1 MTEIDHP
8 RLRGRELTELQVLRR
23 RARRRRFY
31 VTMAKRLVIWIV
43 IVLTLAPGWW
53 VIVASVTRG
62 DAFFSASVLPGEVTL
77 ENYRAVIN
85 DTNFLDWIKNSVIV
99 CTAVAGV
106 STIACALAAYAFSRL
121 RFWGR
126 RYGLMG
132 MLIIQMFP
140 VGIATAAYFYA
151 LFRLGE
157 WTNGKVGLDTHL
169 GLILVLAGGGVAF
182 YAWLFKGYLD
192 NLPRELEEAAFV
204 DGASRLKTIW
214 YVLFPLARPIIA
226 VIFLLLFIGTYSE
239 YLLTSIIL
247 TDNTK
252 WTLPLGLNGFIFN
265 QFNQHWTQ
273 FAAAAVMGS
282 IPLMVVFLLM
292 QRYLVAG
299 LARGAVKG

>member
-1 MTEIDHP
+1 LSEFE
-8 RLRGRELTELQVLRR
+8 RLRR
-23 RARRRRFY
+23 RARRRRFF
-31 VTMAKRLVIWIV
+31 VTMAKRLVIWFV
-43 IVLTLAPGWW
+43 ILLTLAPGWW
-53 VIVASVTRG
+53 ILVASVTKG
-62 DAFFSASVLPGEVTL
+62 DAFFNASVLPGDVTL
-77 ENYRAVIN
+77 DNYRAVLN
-85 DTNFLDWIKNSVIV
+85 DSDFKNWIKNSVIV
-99 CTAVAGV
+99 CTAVAAV
-106 STIACALAAYAFSRL
+106 STVACALAAYAFSRL

-151 LFRLGE
+151 LFRIGE
-157 WTNGKVGLDTHL
+157 WTDGKVGLDTQL

-192 NLPRELEEAAFV
+192 NMPRELEEAAFV
-204 DGASRLKTIW
+204 DGASRLQTIW
-214 YVLFPLARPIIA
+214 YVLLPLVRPMIA
-226 VIFLLLFIGTYSE
+226 VIFLFLFIGTYSE
-239 YLLTSIIL
+239 YLLTSLIL

-252 WTLPLGLNGFIFN
+252 WTLPIGLNVFIFN

-273 FAAAAVMGS
+273 FAAAAVMGA
-282 IPLMVVFLLM
+282 IPLMVVFMLM

>member
-1 MTEIDHP
+1 VSEF
-8 RLRGRELTELQVLRR
+8 EVLRR
-23 RARRRRFY
+23 RAQRRRLAIR
-31 VTMAKRLVIWIV
+31 MLKRLVIWIV
-43 IVLTLAPGWW
+43 ILLTLAPGYWI
-53 VIVASVTRG
+53 VIASFSAG
-62 DAFFSASVLPGEVTL
+62 NAFFTSSLWPGDLTTSNYEAVLK
-77 ENYRAVIN
+77 
-85 DTNFLDWIKNSVIV
+85 DSDFLGWVRNSVIV

-106 STIACALAAYAFSRL
+106 STIATALCAYAFSRL

-132 MLIIQMFP
+132 LLLIQMFP
-140 VGIATAAYFYA
+140 VGVAIAAYFYA
-151 LFRLGE
+151 LLRIGD
-157 WTNGKVGLDTHL
+157 WTDGKVGLDTQL

-192 NLPRELEEAAFV
+192 NMPRELEEAAFV

-214 YVLFPLARPIIA
+214 YVLFPLVRPIIA
-226 VIFLLLFIGTYSE
+226 VVFLFLFIGTYSE
-239 YLLTSIIL
+239 YLLTSVIL
-247 TDNTK
+247 TDNTL
-252 WTLPLGLNGFIFN
+252 WTLPLGLNAFIFN

-282 IPLMVVFLLM
+282 VPLMIVFMLM

>member
-1 MTEIDHP
+1 MTEIEHP
-8 RLRGRELTELQVLRR
+8 GVRGDERTELEVLRR
-23 RARRRRFY
+23 RARRRRFF
-31 VTMAKRLVIWIV
+31 VLLAKRLVIWIV

-53 VIVASVTRG
+53 IIVASVTKG
-62 DAFFSASVLPGEVTL
+62 DAFFSASVLPGEITF
-77 ENYRAVIN
+77 ENYRAVLR
-85 DTNFLDWIKNSVIV
+85 DTNFLDWIRNSMIV

-140 VGIATAAYFYA
+140 VGVATAAYFYA

-204 DGASRLKTIW
+204 DGASRLKTMW

>member
-1 MTEIDHP
+1 LSEF
-8 RLRGRELTELQVLRR
+8 EQLRR
-23 RARRRRFY
+23 RARRRRFL
-31 VTMAKRLVIWIV
+31 VTMAKRLVIWVV

-53 VIVASVTRG
+53 ILVASVTKG
-62 DAFFSASVLPGEVTL
+62 DAFFNAAVLPGDVTL
-77 ENYRAVIN
+77 DNYRAVLN
-85 DTNFLDWIKNSVIV
+85 DSDFKNWIKNSVIV
-99 CTAVAGV
+99 CTAVAAV
-106 STIACALAAYAFSRL
+106 STVACALAAYAFSRL

-192 NLPRELEEAAFV
+192 NMPRELEEAAFV
-204 DGASRLKTIW
+204 DGASRLQTIW
-214 YVLFPLARPIIA
+214 YVLLPLVRPMIA
-226 VIFLLLFIGTYSE
+226 VIFLFLFIGTYSE

-252 WTLPLGLNGFIFN
+252 WTLPIGLNVFIFN

-273 FAAAAVMGS
+273 FAAAAVMGAV
-282 IPLMVVFLLM
+282 PLMVVFMLM

>member
-1 MTEIDHP
+1 MSEFET
-8 RLRGRELTELQVLRR
+8 LRR
-23 RARRRRFY
+23 RARRRRFL
-31 VTMAKRLVIWIV
+31 VTMAKRLVIWAV
-43 IVLTLAPGWW
+43 ILLTLAPGWW
-53 VIVASVTRG
+53 IVVASVTKG
-62 DAFFSASVLPGEVTL
+62 DAFFNASVLPGDVTL
-77 ENYRAVIN
+77 DNYRAVLNDSDFIN
-85 DTNFLDWIKNSVIV
+85 WIKNSIII
-99 CTAVAGV
+99 CTAVATI
-106 STIACALAAYAFSRL
+106 STVACALAAYAFSRL

-151 LFRLGE
+151 LFRIGE
-157 WTNGKVGLDTHL
+157 WTEGKVGLDTHL

-192 NLPRELEEAAFV
+192 NMPRELEEAAFV

-214 YVLFPLARPIIA
+214 YVLLPLVRPMIA
-226 VIFLLLFIGTYSE
+226 VIFLFLFIGTYSE
-239 YLLTSIIL
+239 YLLTSLIL

-252 WTLPLGLNGFIFN
+252 WTLPIGLNVFIFN

-282 IPLMVVFLLM
+282 IPLMVVFMLM

>member
-1 MTEIDHP
+1 MSEFE
-8 RLRGRELTELQVLRR
+8 RLRR
-23 RARRRRFY
+23 RARRRRFL
-31 VTMAKRLVIWIV
+31 VTMAKRLVIWVV

-53 VIVASVTRG
+53 ILVASVTKG
-62 DAFFSASVLPGEVTL
+62 DAFFNASVLPGDVTL
-77 ENYRAVIN
+77 DNYRAVLN
-85 DTNFLDWIKNSVIV
+85 DSDFKNWIKNSVIV
-99 CTAVAGV
+99 CTAVAAV
-106 STIACALAAYAFSRL
+106 STVACALAAYAFSRL

-151 LFRLGE
+151 LFRIGE
-157 WTNGKVGLDTHL
+157 WTNGRVGLDTRL

-192 NLPRELEEAAFV
+192 NMPRELEEAAFV
-204 DGASRLKTIW
+204 DGASRLQTIW
-214 YVLFPLARPIIA
+214 YVLLPLVRPMIA
-226 VIFLLLFIGTYSE
+226 VIFLFLFIGTYSE
-239 YLLTSIIL
+239 YLLTSLIL

-252 WTLPLGLNGFIFN
+252 WTLPIGLNVFIFN

-273 FAAAAVMGS
+273 FAAAAVMGA
-282 IPLMVVFLLM
+282 IPLMIVFMLM

>member
-1 MTEIDHP
+1 MSEF
-8 RLRGRELTELQVLRR
+8 EQLRR
-23 RARRRRFY
+23 RARRRRFL
-31 VTMAKRLVIWIV
+31 VTMAKRLVIWFV

-53 VIVASVTRG
+53 ILVASVTKG
-62 DAFFSASVLPGEVTL
+62 DAFFNAAVLPTDVTL
-77 ENYRAVIN
+77 DNYRAVLN
-85 DTNFLDWIKNSVIV
+85 DSDFKNWIKNSIIV
-99 CTAVAGV
+99 CTAVAAI
-106 STIACALAAYAFSRL
+106 STVACALAAYAFSRL

-157 WTNGKVGLDTHL
+157 WTGGKVGLDTQL

-192 NLPRELEEAAFV
+192 NMPRELEEAAFV
-204 DGASRLKTIW
+204 DGASRLKTLW
-214 YVLFPLARPIIA
+214 YVLFPLVRPMIA
-226 VIFLLLFIGTYSE
+226 VIFLFLFIGTYSE

-252 WTLPLGLNGFIFN
+252 WTLPIGLNVFIFN

-282 IPLMVVFLLM
+282 VPLMVVFMLM

>member
-1 MTEIDHP
+1 LTEIEHP
-8 RLRGRELTELQVLRR
+8 GVRRDERTELEVLRR
-23 RARRRRFY
+23 RARRRRFL
-31 VTMAKRLVIWIV
+31 VLTAKRLLIWIV

-53 VIVASVTRG
+53 IVVASVTKG
-62 DAFFSASVLPGEVTL
+62 DAFFSSSVLPGEVTFD
-77 ENYRAVIN
+77 NYRAVLR
-85 DTNFLDWIKNSVIV
+85 DTKFLDWIRNSMIV

-140 VGIATAAYFYA
+140 VGVATAAYFYA

-204 DGASRLKTIW
+204 DGASRLKTMW

-282 IPLMVVFLLM
+282 IPLMIVFLLM

>member
-1 MTEIDHP
+1 MSEFE
-8 RLRGRELTELQVLRR
+8 RLRR
-23 RARRRRFY
+23 RARRRRFL
-31 VTMAKRLVIWIV
+31 VTMAKRLVIWVV

-53 VIVASVTRG
+53 ILVASVTKG
-62 DAFFSASVLPGEVTL
+62 DAFFNASVLPGDVTL
-77 ENYRAVIN
+77 DNYRAVLN
-85 DTNFLDWIKNSVIV
+85 DSDFKNWIKNSMIV
-99 CTAVAGV
+99 CTAVAAV
-106 STIACALAAYAFSRL
+106 STVACALAAYAFSRL

-151 LFRLGE
+151 LFRIGE
-157 WTNGKVGLDTHL
+157 WTNGRVGLDTRL

-192 NLPRELEEAAFV
+192 NMPRELEEAAFV
-204 DGASRLKTIW
+204 DGASRLQTIW
-214 YVLFPLARPIIA
+214 YVLLPLVRPMIA
-226 VIFLLLFIGTYSE
+226 VIFLFLFIGTYSE
-239 YLLTSIIL
+239 YLLTSLIL

-252 WTLPLGLNGFIFN
+252 WTLPIGLNVFIFN

-273 FAAAAVMGS
+273 FAAAAVMGA
-282 IPLMVVFLLM
+282 IPLMIVFMLM

>member
-1 MTEIDHP
+1 
-8 RLRGRELTELQVLRR
+8 
-23 RARRRRFY
+23 
-31 VTMAKRLVIWIV
+31 MAKRLVIWTV

-53 VIVASVTRG
+53 ILVASVTKG
-62 DAFFSASVLPGEVTL
+62 DAFFNASVLPGDVTL
-77 ENYRAVIN
+77 DNYRAVLNDSDFIN
-85 DTNFLDWIKNSVIV
+85 WIKNSIIV
-99 CTAVAGV
+99 CTAVAAI
-106 STIACALAAYAFSRL
+106 STVACALAAYAFSRL

-151 LFRLGE
+151 LFRIGE
-157 WTNGKVGLDTHL
+157 WTDGKVGLDTHL

-192 NLPRELEEAAFV
+192 NMPRELEEAAFV

-214 YVLFPLARPIIA
+214 YVLLPLVRPMIA
-226 VIFLLLFIGTYSE
+226 VIFLFLFIGTYSE
-239 YLLTSIIL
+239 YLLTSLIL

-252 WTLPLGLNGFIFN
+252 WTLPIGLNVFIFN

-282 IPLMVVFLLM
+282 IPLMVVFMLM

>member
-1 MTEIDHP
+1 LSEFE
-8 RLRGRELTELQVLRR
+8 RLRR
-23 RARRRRFY
+23 RARRRRFL
-31 VTMAKRLVIWIV
+31 VTMAKRLVIWVV

-53 VIVASVTRG
+53 ILVASVTKG
-62 DAFFSASVLPGEVTL
+62 DAFFNASVLPGDVTL
-77 ENYRAVIN
+77 DNYRAVLN
-85 DTNFLDWIKNSVIV
+85 DSDFKNWIKNSMIV
-99 CTAVAGV
+99 CTAVAAV
-106 STIACALAAYAFSRL
+106 STVACALAAYAFSRL

-151 LFRLGE
+151 LFRIGD
-157 WTNGKVGLDTHL
+157 WTNGRVGLDTRL

-192 NLPRELEEAAFV
+192 NMPRELEEAAFV
-204 DGASRLKTIW
+204 DGASRLQTIW
-214 YVLFPLARPIIA
+214 YVLLPLVRPMIA
-226 VIFLLLFIGTYSE
+226 VIFLFLFIGTYSE
-239 YLLTSIIL
+239 YLLTSLIL

-252 WTLPLGLNGFIFN
+252 WTLPIGLNVFIFN

-273 FAAAAVMGS
+273 FAAAAVMGA
-282 IPLMVVFLLM
+282 IPLMVVFMLM

>member
-1 MTEIDHP
+1 
-8 RLRGRELTELQVLRR
+8 
-23 RARRRRFY
+23 
-31 VTMAKRLVIWIV
+31 MAKRLVIWVV

-53 VIVASVTRG
+53 ILVASVTKG
-62 DAFFSASVLPGEVTL
+62 DAFFNASVLPGDVTL
-77 ENYRAVIN
+77 DNYRAVLN
-85 DTNFLDWIKNSVIV
+85 DSDFKNWIKNSMIV
-99 CTAVAGV
+99 CTAVAAV
-106 STIACALAAYAFSRL
+106 STVACALAAYAFSRL

-151 LFRLGE
+151 LFRIGD
-157 WTNGKVGLDTHL
+157 WTNGRVGLDTRL

-192 NLPRELEEAAFV
+192 NMPRELEEAAFV
-204 DGASRLKTIW
+204 DGASRLQTIW
-214 YVLFPLARPIIA
+214 YVLLPLVRPMIA
-226 VIFLLLFIGTYSE
+226 VIFLFLFIGTYSE
-239 YLLTSIIL
+239 YLLTSLIL

-252 WTLPLGLNGFIFN
+252 WTLPIGLNVFIFN

-273 FAAAAVMGS
+273 FAAAAVMGA
-282 IPLMVVFLLM
+282 IPLMVVFMLM

>member
-1 MTEIDHP
+1 LSEFE
-8 RLRGRELTELQVLRR
+8 RLRR
-23 RARRRRFY
+23 RARRRRFL
-31 VTMAKRLVIWIV
+31 VTMAKRLVIWLV

-53 VIVASVTRG
+53 ILVASVTKG
-62 DAFFSASVLPGEVTL
+62 DAFFNASVLPGDVTL
-77 ENYRAVIN
+77 DNYRAVLN
-85 DTNFLDWIKNSVIV
+85 DSDFKNWIKNSMIV
-99 CTAVAGV
+99 CTAVAAV
-106 STIACALAAYAFSRL
+106 STVACALAAYAFSRL

-151 LFRLGE
+151 LFRIGD
-157 WTNGKVGLDTHL
+157 WTNGRVGLDTRL

-192 NLPRELEEAAFV
+192 NMPRELEEAAFV
-204 DGASRLKTIW
+204 DGASRLQTIW
-214 YVLFPLARPIIA
+214 YVLLPLVRPMIA
-226 VIFLLLFIGTYSE
+226 VIFLFLFIGTYSE
-239 YLLTSIIL
+239 YLLTSLIL

-252 WTLPLGLNGFIFN
+252 WTLPIGLNVFIFN

-273 FAAAAVMGS
+273 FAAAAVMGA
-282 IPLMVVFLLM
+282 IPLMVVFMLM

>member
-1 MTEIDHP
+1 LTEIEHAGV
-8 RLRGRELTELQVLRR
+8 RGEERTELEVLRR
-23 RARRRRFY
+23 RARRRRFF
-31 VTMAKRLVIWIV
+31 VLLAKRLVIWIV

-53 VIVASVTRG
+53 IVVASVTKG
-62 DAFFSASVLPGEVTL
+62 DAFFSASVLPGEVTFD
-77 ENYRAVIN
+77 NYRAVLR
-85 DTNFLDWIKNSVIV
+85 DTNFLDWIRNSIIV

-140 VGIATAAYFYA
+140 VGVATAAYFYA

-204 DGASRLKTIW
+204 DGASRLKTMW
-214 YVLFPLARPIIA
+214 YVVFPLARPIIA

>member
-1 MTEIDHP
+1 MSEFE
-8 RLRGRELTELQVLRR
+8 RLRR
-23 RARRRRFY
+23 RARRRRFL
-31 VTMAKRLVIWIV
+31 VTMAKRLVIWVV

-53 VIVASVTRG
+53 ILVASVTKG
-62 DAFFSASVLPGEVTL
+62 DAFFNASVLPGDITL
-77 ENYRAVIN
+77 DNYRAVLN
-85 DTNFLDWIKNSVIV
+85 DSDFKNWIKNSMIV
-99 CTAVAGV
+99 CTAVAAV
-106 STIACALAAYAFSRL
+106 STVACALAAYAFSRL

-151 LFRLGE
+151 LFRIGD
-157 WTNGKVGLDTHL
+157 WTNGRVGLDTRL

-192 NLPRELEEAAFV
+192 NMPRELEEAAFV
-204 DGASRLKTIW
+204 DGASRLQTIW
-214 YVLFPLARPIIA
+214 YVLLPLVRPMIA
-226 VIFLLLFIGTYSE
+226 VIFLFLFIGTYSE
-239 YLLTSIIL
+239 YLLTSLIL

-252 WTLPLGLNGFIFN
+252 WTLPIGLNVFIFN

-273 FAAAAVMGS
+273 FAAAAVMGA
-282 IPLMVVFLLM
+282 IPLMVVFMLM

>member
-1 MTEIDHP
+1 LTEIEHP
-8 RLRGRELTELQVLRR
+8 RVREQERTELEVLRR
-23 RARRRRFY
+23 RARRRRFL
-31 VTMAKRLVIWIV
+31 VTMSKRLVIWIV

-53 VIVASVTRG
+53 ILVASVTKG

-77 ENYRAVIN
+77 DNYRAVLR
-85 DTNFLDWIKNSVIV
+85 DSNFLDWVKNSMIV
-99 CTAVAGV
+99 CSAVAAV
-106 STIACALAAYAFSRL
+106 STISCALAAYAFSRL

-140 VGIATAAYFYA
+140 VGVATAAYFYA

-204 DGASRLKTIW
+204 DGASRLKTMW

-282 IPLMVVFLLM
+282 IPLMIVFLLM

>member
-1 MTEIDHP
+1 MSEFE
-8 RLRGRELTELQVLRR
+8 RLRR
-23 RARRRRFY
+23 RARRRRFL
-31 VTMAKRLVIWIV
+31 VTMAKRLVIWVV

-53 VIVASVTRG
+53 ILVASVTKG
-62 DAFFSASVLPGEVTL
+62 DAFFNASVLPGDVTL
-77 ENYRAVIN
+77 DNYRAVLN
-85 DTNFLDWIKNSVIV
+85 DSDFKNWIKNSIIV
-99 CTAVAGV
+99 CTAVAAV
-106 STIACALAAYAFSRL
+106 STVACALAAYAFSRL

-151 LFRLGE
+151 LFRIGE
-157 WTNGKVGLDTHL
+157 WTNGRVGLDTRL

-192 NLPRELEEAAFV
+192 NMPRELEEAAFV
-204 DGASRLKTIW
+204 DGASRLQTIW
-214 YVLFPLARPIIA
+214 YVLLPLVRPMIA
-226 VIFLLLFIGTYSE
+226 VIFLFLFIGTYSE
-239 YLLTSIIL
+239 YLLTSLIL

-252 WTLPLGLNGFIFN
+252 WTLPIGLNVFIFN

-273 FAAAAVMGS
+273 FAAAAVMGA
-282 IPLMVVFLLM
+282 IPLMVVFMLM

>member
-1 MTEIDHP
+1 MSEFET
-8 RLRGRELTELQVLRR
+8 LRR
-23 RARRRRFY
+23 RARRRRFL
-31 VTMAKRLVIWIV
+31 VTMAKRLVIWAV
-43 IVLTLAPGWW
+43 ILLTLAPGWW
-53 VIVASVTRG
+53 IVVASVTKG
-62 DAFFSASVLPGEVTL
+62 DAFFNASVLPGDVTL
-77 ENYRAVIN
+77 DNYRAVLNDSDFIN
-85 DTNFLDWIKNSVIV
+85 WIKNSIIV
-99 CTAVAGV
+99 CTAVATI
-106 STIACALAAYAFSRL
+106 STVACALAAYAFSRL

-151 LFRLGE
+151 LFRIGE
-157 WTNGKVGLDTHL
+157 WTEGKVGLDTHL

-192 NLPRELEEAAFV
+192 NMPRELEEAAFV

-214 YVLFPLARPIIA
+214 YVLLPLVRPMIA
-226 VIFLLLFIGTYSE
+226 VIFLFLFIGTYSE
-239 YLLTSIIL
+239 YLLTSLIL

-252 WTLPLGLNGFIFN
+252 WTLPIGLNVFIFN

-282 IPLMVVFLLM
+282 IPLMVVFMLM

>member
-1 MTEIDHP
+1 MSEFEH
-8 RLRGRELTELQVLRR
+8 LRR
-23 RARRRRFY
+23 RARRRRFL
-31 VTMAKRLVIWIV
+31 VTMAKRLVIWFV

-53 VIVASVTRG
+53 ILVASVTKG
-62 DAFFSASVLPGEVTL
+62 DAFFNASVLPGDVTL
-77 ENYRAVIN
+77 DNYRAVLN
-85 DTNFLDWIKNSVIV
+85 DSDFKNWIKNSVIV
-99 CTAVAGV
+99 CTAVAAV
-106 STIACALAAYAFSRL
+106 STVACALAAYAFSRL

-157 WTNGKVGLDTHL
+157 WTDGKVGLDTQL

-192 NLPRELEEAAFV
+192 NMPRELEEAAFV
-204 DGASRLKTIW
+204 DGASRLQTIW
-214 YVLFPLARPIIA
+214 YVLLPLVRPMIA
-226 VIFLLLFIGTYSE
+226 VIFLFLFIGTYSE
-239 YLLTSIIL
+239 YLLTSLIL

-252 WTLPLGLNGFIFN
+252 WTLPIGLNVFIFN

-273 FAAAAVMGS
+273 FAAAAVMGA
-282 IPLMVVFLLM
+282 IPLMVVFMLM

>member
-1 MTEIDHP
+1 LTEIDHP
-8 RLRGRELTELQVLRR
+8 RVRAREMTELQVLRR
-23 RARRRRFY
+23 RARRRRFL
-31 VTMAKRLVIWIV
+31 VTMSKRLVIWIV

-53 VIVASVTRG
+53 VLVASVTKG

-77 ENYRAVIN
+77 DNYRAVLR

>member
-1 MTEIDHP
+1 MSEFE
-8 RLRGRELTELQVLRR
+8 RLRR
-23 RARRRRFY
+23 RARRRRFL
-31 VTMAKRLVIWIV
+31 VTMAKRLVIWVV

-53 VIVASVTRG
+53 ILVASVTKG
-62 DAFFSASVLPGEVTL
+62 DAFFNASVLPGDVTL
-77 ENYRAVIN
+77 DNYRAVLN
-85 DTNFLDWIKNSVIV
+85 DSDFKNWIKNSMIV
-99 CTAVAGV
+99 CTAVAAV
-106 STIACALAAYAFSRL
+106 STVACALAAYAFSRL

-151 LFRLGE
+151 LFRIGD
-157 WTNGKVGLDTHL
+157 WTNGRVGLDTRL

-192 NLPRELEEAAFV
+192 NMPRELEEAAFV
-204 DGASRLKTIW
+204 DGASRLQTIW
-214 YVLFPLARPIIA
+214 YVLLPLVRPMIA
-226 VIFLLLFIGTYSE
+226 VIFLFLFIGTYSE
-239 YLLTSIIL
+239 YLLTSLIL

-252 WTLPLGLNGFIFN
+252 WTLPIGLNVFIFN

-273 FAAAAVMGS
+273 FAAAAVMGA
-282 IPLMVVFLLM
+282 IPLMVVFMLM

>member
-1 MTEIDHP
+1 MSEFE
-8 RLRGRELTELQVLRR
+8 RLRR
-23 RARRRRFY
+23 RARRRRFL
-31 VTMAKRLVIWIV
+31 VTMAKRLVIWVV

-53 VIVASVTRG
+53 ILVASVTKG
-62 DAFFSASVLPGEVTL
+62 DAFFNASVLPGDVTL
-77 ENYRAVIN
+77 DNYRAVLN
-85 DTNFLDWIKNSVIV
+85 DSDFKNWIKNSMIV
-99 CTAVAGV
+99 CTAVAAV
-106 STIACALAAYAFSRL
+106 STVACALAAYAFSRL

-151 LFRLGE
+151 LFRIGD
-157 WTNGKVGLDTHL
+157 WTNGRVGLDTRL

-192 NLPRELEEAAFV
+192 NMPRELEEAAFV
-204 DGASRLKTIW
+204 DGASRLQTIW
-214 YVLFPLARPIIA
+214 YVLFPLVRPMIA
-226 VIFLLLFIGTYSE
+226 VIFLFLFIGTYSE
-239 YLLTSIIL
+239 YLLTSLIL

-252 WTLPLGLNGFIFN
+252 WTLPIGLNVFIFN

-273 FAAAAVMGS
+273 FAAAAVMGA
-282 IPLMVVFLLM
+282 IPLMVVFMLM

>member
-1 MTEIDHP
+1 VSEF
-8 RLRGRELTELQVLRR
+8 EVLRR
-23 RARRRRFY
+23 RAHRRRFA
-31 VTMAKRLVIWIV
+31 TRMLKRLVIWVV
-43 IVLTLAPGWW
+43 ILLTLAPGYWI
-53 VIVASVTRG
+53 VIASLSAG
-62 DAFFSASVLPGEVTL
+62 NAFFTSSLWPGDLTTANYRSVLKDSDF
-77 ENYRAVIN
+77 I
-85 DTNFLDWIKNSVIV
+85 DWIKNSMIV

-106 STIACALAAYAFSRL
+106 STVATALCAYAFSRL

-132 MLIIQMFP
+132 LLLIQMFP
-140 VGIATAAYFYA
+140 VGVAIAAYFYA
-151 LFRLGE
+151 LLRIGG
-157 WTNGKVGLDTHL
+157 WTDGKVGLDTQL

-192 NLPRELEEAAFV
+192 NMPRELEEAAFV

-214 YVLFPLARPIIA
+214 YILFPLTRPIIA
-226 VIFLLLFIGTYSE
+226 VIFLFLFIGTYSE
-239 YLLTSIIL
+239 YLLTSVIL

-252 WTLPLGLNGFIFN
+252 WTLPLGLNAFIFN

-282 IPLMVVFLLM
+282 IPLMIVFMLM

>member
-1 MTEIDHP
+1 MSEFE
-8 RLRGRELTELQVLRR
+8 RLRR
-23 RARRRRFY
+23 RARRRRFF

-53 VIVASVTRG
+53 ILVASVTKG
-62 DAFFSASVLPGEVTL
+62 DAFFNASVLPGDVTL
-77 ENYRAVIN
+77 DNYRAVLN
-85 DTNFLDWIKNSVIV
+85 DSDFKNWIKNSMIV
-99 CTAVAGV
+99 CTAVAAV
-106 STIACALAAYAFSRL
+106 STVACALAAYAFSRL

-151 LFRLGE
+151 LFRIGD
-157 WTNGKVGLDTHL
+157 WTNGRVGLDTRL

-192 NLPRELEEAAFV
+192 NMPRELEEAAFV
-204 DGASRLKTIW
+204 DGASRLQTIW
-214 YVLFPLARPIIA
+214 YVLLPLVRPMIA
-226 VIFLLLFIGTYSE
+226 VIFLFLFIGTYSE
-239 YLLTSIIL
+239 YLLTSLIL

-252 WTLPLGLNGFIFN
+252 WTLPIGLNVFIFN

-273 FAAAAVMGS
+273 FAAAAVMGA
-282 IPLMVVFLLM
+282 IPLMVVFMLM

>member
-1 MTEIDHP
+1 LTELDQP
-8 RLRGRELTELQVLRR
+8 RLRAGRLTELEHLRR
-23 RARRRRFY
+23 RANRRRFL
-31 VTMAKRLVIWIV
+31 VVMAKRLAIWIT
-43 IVLTLAPGWW
+43 IILTLAPGWW
-53 VIVASVTRG
+53 IVVASITKG
-62 DAFFSASVLPGEVTL
+62 DAFFSSSVIPKDVTL
-77 ENYRAVIN
+77 DNYRAVIN
-85 DTNFLDWIKNSVIV
+85 DTNFLDWIKNSMIV

-106 STIACALAAYAFSRL
+106 STLACALAAYAFSRL

-140 VGIATAAYFYA
+140 VGIALPAYFYT
-151 LFRLGE
+151 LLRIGN
-157 WTNGKVGLDTHL
+157 WTDGKVGLDTHL

-192 NLPRELEEAAFV
+192 NMPRELEEAAFV
-204 DGASRLKTIW
+204 DGASRLKTIR
-214 YVLFPLARPIIA
+214 YVLFPLVRPIVA

-239 YLLTSIIL
+239 YLLTSLIL